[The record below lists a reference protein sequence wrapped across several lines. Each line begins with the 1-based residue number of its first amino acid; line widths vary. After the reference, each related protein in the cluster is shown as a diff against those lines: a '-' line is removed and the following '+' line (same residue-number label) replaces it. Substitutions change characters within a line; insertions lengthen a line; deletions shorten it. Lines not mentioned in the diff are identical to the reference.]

1 MELRPKD
8 IYRVECTDFLSEDAL
23 TSLLSLYQPVVGRNA
38 VIFYLTLYSEG
49 RSQHS
54 QENHG
59 RLSAVMNM
67 TMDEMERARIHL
79 EEYLLV
85 RTYVEEGESR
95 SSYIYR
101 LNAPLSA
108 KTFLSSRELTAA
120 FAAAVGQKN
129 AELSV
134 SKFSVGTLNTSGYKD
149 ITRKI
154 TTRPVSRDF
163 DPTVQYSK
171 VQPRYNFDPDQTEIN
186 FDYEHF
192 IATTSSLVFP
202 VELRTQ
208 ENLKLIGKLATIY
221 GLSADRMRIL
231 VSRAV
236 NIDSMSFDDEKLKL
250 MAARSKPDITE
261 AKDPY
266 ALPPVSFLQAK
277 QNGRPVSLADK
288 KILEKLSIEYRFSN
302 EVINVMIEYILKISD
317 NKLVA
322 AFVEMI
328 AGEWAR
334 KDIQTREQAVS
345 ETKKKNAKSSGRR
358 REVLPEYYGRKDNE
372 EETADSEELE
382 KAQALL
388 RKMGNLN
395 G

>member
-23 TSLLSLYQPVVGRNA
+23 TSLLSLYQPVIGRDA
-38 VIFYLTLYSEG
+38 VMFYLTLYSEG
-49 RSQHS
+49 RSQHT
-54 QENHG
+54 QENHA

-67 TMDEMERARIHL
+67 SMDEMEHARIHL

-85 RTYVEEGESR
+85 RTYVDEGENR

-108 KTFLSSRELTAA
+108 KTFLTSRELTAS
-120 FAAAVGQKN
+120 FITAVGQKN

-134 SKFSVGTLNTSGYKD
+134 SKFTMGALSTNGYKD
-149 ITRKI
+149 ITRQI
-154 TTRPVSRDF
+154 SSRPIDRDF
-163 DPTVQYSK
+163 DPAIQYSK

-202 VELRTQ
+202 VELRSQ

-236 NIDSMSFDDEKLKL
+236 NIDAMKFDEEKLKL

-266 ALPPVSFLQAK
+266 TLPPVSYLQAK

-288 KILEKLSIEYRFSN
+288 KILEKLSIDYRFSN

-317 NKLVA
+317 NKLVS

-334 KDIQTREQAVS
+334 KNIETREQALN
-345 ETKKKNAKSSGRR
+345 ETKKKTIKSSGRR
-358 REVLPEYYGRKDNE
+358 KEVLPDYYSSKNKE
-372 EETADSEELE
+372 EETVDQKELE
-382 KAQALL
+382 KAQELL
-388 RKMGNLN
+388 RKMGNRN